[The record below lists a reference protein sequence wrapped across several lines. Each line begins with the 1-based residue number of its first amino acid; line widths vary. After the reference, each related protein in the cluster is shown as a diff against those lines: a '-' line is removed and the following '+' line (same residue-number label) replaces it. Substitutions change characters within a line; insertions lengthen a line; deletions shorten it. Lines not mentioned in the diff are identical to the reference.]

1 MNSVF
6 QIKDNFLLLIE
17 TTNTEMMTFPLY
29 IEEN

>member
-17 TTNTEMMTFPLY
+17 TKNIEMMTSSLY